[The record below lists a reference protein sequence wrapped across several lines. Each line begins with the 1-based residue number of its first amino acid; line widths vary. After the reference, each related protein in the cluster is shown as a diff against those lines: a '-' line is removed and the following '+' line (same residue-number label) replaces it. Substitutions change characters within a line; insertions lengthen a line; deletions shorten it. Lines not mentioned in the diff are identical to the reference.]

1 MRPRY
6 ATEDDWPEVKAL
18 LSASS
23 LAVDGMR
30 EQVTQYIVSRDN
42 AGLLGCAGIER
53 YETTGVL
60 RVLVVVQ
67 RARSAGLGELL
78 IAAIVADLRLRG
90 VESIVL
96 QTKSASGYFARLG
109 FAPIDISALPQSV
122 RAAHGFRRDLNGI
135 GTLMQSAL

>member
-1 MRPRY
+1 
-6 ATEDDWPEVKAL
+6 
-18 LSASS
+18 
-23 LAVDGMR
+23 MR

-78 IAAIVADLRLRG
+78 MAAIVADLRLRG
-90 VESIVL
+90 VKSIVL
-96 QTKSASGYFARLG
+96 ETKSASGYFARLG